1 MDVALNDAT
10 VLGVQA
16 DNGDLR
22 IAPSGLIENA
32 AGHLILGEGGPI
44 NVPPGQLVSISPDGT
59 VFGSLPSE
67 PATPPI
73 ELGKLLLLDAS
84 EQPLVR
90 RVDGLF
96 TPQDEQFKNTVFP
109 QGPNVASLQS
119 GALEGSNVNPIEAM
133 IKMMDFSRS
142 YEAQI
147 KMISE
152 IKSIDETGTTL
163 MKLG

>member
-1 MDVALNDAT
+1 M
-10 VLGVQA
+10 
-16 DNGDLR
+16 
-22 IAPSGLIENA
+22 
-32 AGHLILGEGGPI
+32 
-44 NVPPGQLVSISPDGT
+44 
-59 VFGSLPSE
+59 PSE

-96 TPQDEQFKNTVFP
+96 TPLDEQFKNTVFP
-109 QGPNVASLQS
+109 TGPNVASLQS